1 MLIVCDSEKKKV
13 KVLEIEKRDN
23 IKFMVYNESIGKE
36 VKLSLKFIILT
47 VDDIK
52 KKLFESIRNG

>member
-1 MLIVCDSEKKKV
+1 VLIVCDSEKKKV

-23 IKFMVYNESIGKE
+23 IKFMVYDESIGKE
-36 VKLSLKFIILT
+36 VKLSLKFIIVT
-47 VDDIK
+47 IDDIK